1 MIDLLRQLII
11 ILIAVVLG
19 GFVYLRMLDWLVH
32 FFEIPMM
39 EWISNEGV
47 EKTVTGDMLFYSC
60 LILLFCHGL
69 ATFVALTVT
78 YGVTKPYERKV
89 MVGWV
94 SLMMILAI
102 VNHYWYLNL
111 TMFSFL
117 ADVMINILI
126 CMGFYFVCLKRTTS

>member
-1 MIDLLRQLII
+1 MIVLLRQLII
-11 ILIAVVLG
+11 VLIAIFLG
-19 GFVYLRMLDWLVH
+19 GFVYLRMLEWLVY

-39 EWISNEGV
+39 EWMSNEGV
-47 EKTVTGDMLFYSC
+47 EKTVTGDMLFNSC

-78 YGVTKPYERKV
+78 YGVTKPYERKI

-94 SLMMILAI
+94 GLMMILAI

-111 TMFSFL
+111 TMLSFL